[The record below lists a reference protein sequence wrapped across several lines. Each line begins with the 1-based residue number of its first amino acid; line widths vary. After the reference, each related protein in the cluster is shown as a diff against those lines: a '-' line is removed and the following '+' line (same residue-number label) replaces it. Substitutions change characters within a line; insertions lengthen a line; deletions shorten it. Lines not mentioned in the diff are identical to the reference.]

1 MIIEECADPVIQPP
15 RRVPHGLQDRLK
27 EKLDQME
34 HNRIISKTDEP
45 AIWVNSLVTVEKKDC
60 SLRLCLDPKD
70 LNSVIRREHFEIPT
84 LGNLGGKKYF
94 TLSPGP
100 KGLLLASAFERRKLL
115 LMHPQYPFWPMR
127 LLTFAISNL
136 LCV

>member
-15 RRVPHGLQDRLK
+15 CRVPHGLQDRLK

-45 AIWVNSLVTVEKKDC
+45 AIWVNNLVTAEKKDC

-70 LNSVIRREHFEIPT
+70 TVL
-84 LGNLGGKKYF
+84 LDGNISR
-94 TLSPGP
+94 SPP
-100 KGLLLASAFERRKLL
+100 
-115 LMHPQYPFWPMR
+115 
-127 LLTFAISNL
+127 
-136 LCV
+136 

>member
-45 AIWVNSLVTVEKKDC
+45 AIWVNNLVTVEKKDC

-70 LNSVIRREHFEIPT
+70 TVL
-84 LGNLGGKKYF
+84 LDGN
-94 TLSPGP
+94 
-100 KGLLLASAFERRKLL
+100 
-115 LMHPQYPFWPMR
+115 
-127 LLTFAISNL
+127 ISRFPP
-136 LCV
+136 

>member
-70 LNSVIRREHFEIPT
+70 LNSVIRTGTFRDPHLREPWREEI
-84 LGNLGGKKYF
+84 F
-94 TLSPGP
+94 HSPGP